1 MTVTTTDE
9 TGRPAGPVPDG
20 VEADGDAPLSDDEL
34 RREIQRWVDEDV
46 PIAPGSF
53 RQEAMRRLRHNKVA
67 MTAAGILVVLCLT
80 ALAAPLLTPHDP
92 TIGNPV
98 DRLLPI
104 GSDGHLLGTDDQGR
118 DMLTRLL
125 YGGRLSLITGLVPVL
140 AATAIGTVL
149 GAGAAYVGGRL
160 EAAVMRVMDM
170 FYAFPA
176 VLLAIAI
183 GASLGQGLAN
193 VIISL
198 TVIYIAPIARVAQSA
213 TRGVKVSEFVEA
225 ARLTGA
231 STPTIIRTQV
241 MANIVS
247 PIFVYASGLVGL
259 SIVIAASLSFLGLG
273 VAPPAPEWGYMLN
286 SLRGSIY
293 VAPWVAALPGL
304 FIFTTSVAF
313 NMLADGIRDAFDVKE
328 T

>member
-1 MTVTTTDE
+1 MTITEQPSERRDE
-9 TGRPAGPVPDG
+9 TGVEPSGESEVELQRLIDEWTAG
-20 VEADGDAPLSDDEL
+20 
-34 RREIQRWVDEDV
+34 DV
-46 PIAPGSF
+46 PVSPGSF
-53 RQEAMRRLRHNKVA
+53 RQEAIRRLLRNRVA
-67 MTAAGILVVLCLT
+67 MTAAATLTLLCL
-80 ALAAPLLTPHDP
+80 AAVAAPLLTVHDP
-92 TIGNPV
+92 AVGNPV
-98 DRLLPI
+98 NRLLPI
-104 GSDGHLLGTDDQGR
+104 GTANHPLGTDDQGR

-140 AATAIGTVL
+140 AATFIGTTL
-149 GAGAAYVGGRL
+149 GAGAAYIGGRV
-160 EAAVMRVMDM
+160 EALVMRIMDM

-213 TRGVKVSEFVEA
+213 TRKVKISEFVEA

-231 STPTIIRTQV
+231 SSLTIIRTQILT
-241 MANIVS
+241 NIVS
-247 PIFVYASGLVGL
+247 PIFVYASSLVGL

-273 VAPPAPEWGYMLN
+273 VAPPAAEWGYMLN

-328 T
+328 GA

>member
-1 MTVTTTDE
+1 MTLTE
-9 TGRPAGPVPDG
+9 SPAGDLDEQGFDPEGLDL
-20 VEADGDAPLSDDEL
+20 EAVA
-34 RREIQRWVDEDV
+34 QRWLEEDV
-46 PIAPGSF
+46 PVAPGSF
-53 RQEAMRRLRHNKVA
+53 RQEAQRRLLRNKTAMVA
-67 MTAAGILVVLCLT
+67 AATLVILALS
-80 ALAAPLLTPHDP
+80 ALAAPLLTSYDP
-92 TIGNPV
+92 AVGQPV

-125 YGGRLSLITGLVPVL
+125 YGGRLSLITGLAPVL
-140 AATAIGTVL
+140 AATVIGTTI
-149 GAGAAYVGGRL
+149 GAGAAFIGGRI
-160 EAAVMRVMDM
+160 ESMAMRVMDM

-198 TVIYIAPIARVAQSA
+198 TVIYIAPISRVAQSA
-213 TRGVKVSEFVEA
+213 TRKVKVSEYIEA
-225 ARLTGA
+225 AQVTGA
-231 STPTIIRTQV
+231 SQGRIVRTQV
-241 MANIVS
+241 LSNIVS

-293 VAPWVAALPGL
+293 VAAWVAALPGL
-304 FIFTTSVAF
+304 FIFITSVSF

-328 T
+328 SA